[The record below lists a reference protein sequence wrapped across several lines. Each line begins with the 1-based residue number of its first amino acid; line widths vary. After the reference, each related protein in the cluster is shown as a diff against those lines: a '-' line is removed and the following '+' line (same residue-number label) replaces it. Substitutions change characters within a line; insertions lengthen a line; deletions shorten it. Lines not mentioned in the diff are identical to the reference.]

1 MFATALLV
9 KRPRAVPNGAMTE
22 EPRKKAG
29 RPALRPDDRAAIRAH
44 ALAHFAERGFDA
56 TSIGDIAAA
65 AGVPKANVLYYF
77 GSKDELWREAVDALF
92 AAVDG
97 FYAEHWTPDI
107 PSTREGLARS
117 VEIYLEACRR
127 WPAYVRLP
135 NLEGHADTWR
145 MRWIA
150 ERHLR
155 RHIAGA
161 RGFYRRLIR
170 AGVLPDMDTVFLQ
183 NLIAGGGQLL
193 LGQYELWRAATQSER
208 SPADWASF
216 YVGNLLALLS
226 GPTYLTDR
234 AETA

>member
-1 MFATALLV
+1 M
-9 KRPRAVPNGAMTE
+9 PNGDVAEQT
-22 EPRKKAG
+22 RRKAG

-44 ALAHFAERGFDA
+44 ALALFAERGFDA

-65 AGVPKANVLYYF
+65 ASVPKANVLYYF
-77 GSKDELWREAVDALF
+77 GNKDELWRQAVDALF
-92 AAVDG
+92 AEVDG
-97 FYAEHWTPDI
+97 FYAEHWTRAI
-107 PSTREGLARS
+107 PPTHAGLART

-155 RHIAGA
+155 RHIAAA
-161 RGFYRRLIR
+161 RGFYRRLID
-170 AGVLPDMDTVFLQ
+170 AGVLPDMDTIFLQ

-193 LGQYELWRAATQSER
+193 LGQYELWRVATGSDRTPAQWAEFYAQS
-208 SPADWASF
+208 
-216 YVGNLLALLS
+216 LLRVLHP
-226 GPTYLTDR
+226 GFLTDR
-234 AETA
+234 TAKG

>member
-1 MFATALLV
+1 MAEQ
-9 KRPRAVPNGAMTE
+9 PR
-22 EPRKKAG
+22 RKAG
-29 RPALRPDDRAAIRAH
+29 RPALRPDDRAAIRDQ
-44 ALAHFAERGFDA
+44 ALGLFAERGFDA
-56 TSIGDIAAA
+56 TSIGEIAAA

-92 AAVDG
+92 AEVDG
-97 FYAEHWTPDI
+97 FYAEHWTADI
-107 PSTREGLARS
+107 PSTLDGLART
-117 VEIYLEACRR
+117 VEVYLEACRR

-161 RGFYRRLIR
+161 RGFYRRLIA

-193 LGQYELWRAATQSER
+193 LGQYELWRTATGSDR
-208 SPADWASF
+208 TPAEWARF
-216 YVGNLLALLS
+216 YVRNLLALLR
-226 GPTYLTDR
+226 GPGFLTDR
-234 AETA
+234 PETA